1 LDMIFRIN
9 NRIPDFM
16 LKRNFTQ
23 NLTKNMSFAK
33 KIDVKEYFY
42 YFPRFQ

>member
-1 LDMIFRIN
+1 MVFRIN

-23 NLTKNMSFAK
+23 NETKNMSFAK
-33 KIDVKEYFY
+33 KIDVMDFFTIFSAFSE
-42 YFPRFQ
+42 